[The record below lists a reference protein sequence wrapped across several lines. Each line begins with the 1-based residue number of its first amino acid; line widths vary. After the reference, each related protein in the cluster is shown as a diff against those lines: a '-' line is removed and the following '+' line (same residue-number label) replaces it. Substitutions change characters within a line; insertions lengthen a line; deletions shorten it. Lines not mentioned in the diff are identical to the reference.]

1 MKYFS
6 NTITAFDPGLLAA
19 KRSLKTFLAILISLL
34 IYHHQPKM
42 ALLAVI
48 AAMLFSRSQ
57 TGTTI
62 RERKFTMLLTGFLM
76 TALSVPVSLISAD
89 TALSVVFVTVGA
101 FFVFFFIGLKLIPDF
116 PAVVLLSVSVVEMAF
131 SRTY

>member
-101 FFVFFFIGLKLIPDF
+101 FFVFSSS
-116 PAVVLLSVSVVEMAF
+116 A
-131 SRTY
+131 